1 MTDDIRARLLG
12 TSRSSD
18 APVRASQVAVWE
30 RAAELLAGGGYV
42 AYAGIGSRETPA
54 DICDLMR
61 LIATVLE
68 DRGLTLRSGGAGG
81 ADLAFEAGT
90 SSDRS
95 REIFIPWRGFNGSR
109 SPYFP
114 DGRDAAIT
122 RQAAEIAEAAHPAW
136 DRCSDGAK
144 RLHTRNVHQVLG
156 LRLDS
161 PVRFVLAWTKDGRAS
176 GGTGQAIR
184 IAEARGIPV
193 LNLHSQAVRDA
204 VMAALGIR
212 WEPTA
217 GTLPPAQRRLR

>member
-1 MTDDIRARLLG
+1 MNDLRARLLG
-12 TSRSSD
+12 TGTAPVARSS
-18 APVRASQVAVWE
+18 STGLQVGRVG
-30 RAAELLAGGGYV
+30 ELLAGGGYV

-90 SSDRS
+90 SSDRT
-95 REIFIPWRGFNGSR
+95 REIFVPWRGFNGST
-109 SPYFP
+109 SPYYP
-114 DGRDAAIT
+114 DPRNAAVT
-122 RQAAEIAEAAHPAW
+122 REAAEIAEAAHPAW

-156 LRLDS
+156 LKLDS

-184 IAEARGIPV
+184 IAETRGIPV
-193 LNLHSQAVRDA
+193 LNLHSRSVRDA
-204 VMAALGIR
+204 VMSALGIR
-212 WEPTA
+212 WEPGSVA
-217 GTLPPAQRRLR
+217 LPAPQGRLR